1 VTFDDFS
8 FTRID
13 QINPAAPRWSASAK
27 TTLAGGKLQ
36 VDTEDWGG
44 VTRLEWAG
52 DDAER
57 TR

>member
-1 VTFDDFS
+1 VLGGFV

-27 TTLAGGKLQ
+27 ITLAGGKLQ

-52 DDAER
+52 DAER
-57 TR
+57 AR